1 MKSGVFSAFGK
12 SGVLQ
17 SLWTCG
23 LLVVLVGCGQ
33 KELKLQGTPE
43 EGGKVL
49 TQMLEAWKGGKSL
62 ADYSRSIEPP
72 IVVADEDWTAGAT
85 LKSYQLGTPMQYG
98 GLWRIPVKV
107 VVSHPD
113 SGERERDF
121 AYGVTL
127 QPKISIIR
135 ADDSEF

>member
-1 MKSGVFSAFGK
+1 MKSGLLS
-12 SGVLQ
+12 VLGSRGFVG
-17 SLWTCG
+17 SLVVCG
-23 LLVVLVGCGQ
+23 LFILMSGCGQ

-43 EGGKVL
+43 EGGKLL
-49 TQMLEAWKGGKSL
+49 TQMLEAWKDGKSL
-62 ADYSRSIEPP
+62 ADYAKSSEPP
-72 IVVADEDWTAGAT
+72 IVVADEDWAAGAT
-85 LKSYQLGTPMQYG
+85 LKSFQMGTPMQYG

-107 VVSHPD
+107 VVAHPD
-113 SGERERDF
+113 RGERERDF